1 MVEQSPSVRRENADV
16 NFVPQFEM
24 PSDEEEE
31 EEEPEKQ
38 QEEEAEVPPE
48 QQSPSSLQSPFSAPA
63 QPQLSP
69 VITSRYP
76 TRARRPPSRLQMD
89 PQQKS
94 YVLNK
99 ANLIVY
105 DNQSQT
111 GELETVFT
119 GELFAGV
126 AVSGVKGPHNYSG
139 AMASPENEQWL
150 EAIAEETRSLLQK
163 GVYEDVDE
171 GKIKMKRK
179 PLTTRW
185 VLSMKVNSA
194 DNTIKRFKARVVIC
208 GFEQLEGLDFDK
220 IFAPTVSHST
230 VRTFLAHAAASGME
244 VHHVDVKTAFLN
256 SDVDRELYCSPPD
269 RLKDGR
275 KVW

>member
-31 EEEPEKQ
+31 EELEKQ
-38 QEEEAEVPPE
+38 QKEEAEVPPE
-48 QQSPSSLQSPFSAPA
+48 QQSPSSLQLPFSAPA
-63 QPQLSP
+63 QPQLSL
-69 VITSRYP
+69 VITLRYP
-76 TRARRPPSRLQMD
+76 TRARRQPSRFQMD

-94 YVLNK
+94 YVLNE

-119 GELFAGV
+119 RELFAGV
-126 AVSGVKGPHNYSG
+126 VVSGVKGPQNYSE
-139 AMASPENEQWL
+139 AMASLESKQWL
-150 EAIAEETRSLLQK
+150 EAIAEVTRSLLQK
-163 GVYEDVDE
+163 GVYENADE

-194 DNTIKRFKARVVIC
+194 DNTIERFKARVVIC

-220 IFAPTVSHST
+220 IFSPTVSHST
-230 VRTFLAHAAASGME
+230 VRTFLAHAAASGMK

-256 SDVDRELYCSPPD
+256 SDVDR
-269 RLKDGR
+269 
-275 KVW
+275 

>member
-1 MVEQSPSVRRENADV
+1 
-16 NFVPQFEM
+16 M
-24 PSDEEEE
+24 PSDEEE

-48 QQSPSSLQSPFSAPA
+48 QQSPSSLQPPFSAPA

-69 VITSRYP
+69 VITLRYP
-76 TRARRPPSRLQMD
+76 TRARRPLSRLQMD

-94 YVLNK
+94 YVLNE

-126 AVSGVKGPHNYSG
+126 AVSGVKGPHNYSE
-139 AMASPENEQWL
+139 AMASPESKQWL
-150 EAIAEETRSLLQK
+150 EAIAEVTRSLLQK
-163 GVYEDVDE
+163 GVYE
-171 GKIKMKRK
+171 KLFHAK
-179 PLTTRW
+179 
-185 VLSMKVNSA
+185 
-194 DNTIKRFKARVVIC
+194 
-208 GFEQLEGLDFDK
+208 
-220 IFAPTVSHST
+220 
-230 VRTFLAHAAASGME
+230 VRTFLAHTFASGMK

-269 RLKDGR
+269 GMKDGQ
-275 KVW
+275 KVWRLLKSLYGLRQAPQTTSTLHLTM